1 VRENSSK
8 YDHDRP
14 NSVLTT
20 PHRDHLVAEA
30 GDSDKNLTPVHRQR
44 IRKRMLSGTKDL
56 GLLYRH
62 LDDHDIQQAFESQS
76 REQIIDG
83 ICFFLRVSSILDEP
97 IEEVLEEAIDRIY
110 SEYHSQKILGEGSVQ
125 IETANRKTAAKRAK
139 QKIAE
144 NDEKSVTPI
153 ELQALAEKNYHQ
165 LSPLSIP
172 RSEEEFVQLILDNVT
187 VIDDELEVI
196 DRHPKDSSSGATVV
210 PDAVAKNGQNK
221 LVVIEVK
228 RGGDREA
235 AERRLHRLIKEY
247 GGPENVHGI
256 LVMLDNSD
264 EQQPSIRT
272 YRYRESTGRSS
283 RIGLDEFLENANPL

>member
-1 VRENSSK
+1 MQEDTSR
-8 YDHDRP
+8 YDYDRP
-14 NSVLTT
+14 NSILTT
-20 PHRDHLVAEA
+20 SYRERLVTEA
-30 GDSDKNLTPVHRQR
+30 GGSDKDLTPKHRQR
-44 IRKRMLSGTKDL
+44 IRERTLDGAKDL
-56 GLLYRH
+56 GLLYRY
-62 LDDHDIQQAFESQS
+62 LDDHDIQQTFNSRS
-76 REQIIDG
+76 REKIINS

-110 SEYHSQKILGEGSVQ
+110 SEQKPQKILGEGSVQ

-139 QKIAE
+139 KKIAE

-153 ELQALAEKNYHQ
+153 ELQALAETDYRQ

-172 RSEEEFVQLILDNVT
+172 RSGEEFEQLILDNVT

-196 DRHPKDSSSGATVV
+196 DRHPKDSSSEATVV
-210 PDAVAKNGQNK
+210 PDAVAKNAQNK
-221 LVVIEVK
+221 LVVIEIK

-256 LVMLDNSD
+256 LVMLDDSD

-272 YRYRESTGRSS
+272 YRYAESTGQSS
-283 RIGLDEFLENANPL
+283 RIGLNEFLENANPL

>member
-1 VRENSSK
+1 MK
-8 YDHDRP
+8 DDTTDP
-14 NSVLTT
+14 NSILTT
-20 PHRDHLVAEA
+20 SYRERLVAEA
-30 GDSDKNLTPVHRQR
+30 GDSKQDLTPKNRQR
-44 IRKRMLSGTKDL
+44 VRERTLSGTKDL

-210 PDAVAKNGQNK
+210 PDAVAKNAQNK
-221 LVVIEVK
+221 LVVIEIK

-235 AERRLHRLIKEY
+235 AERRLHRLIEEY
-247 GGPENVHGI
+247 GGAENVHGI

-272 YRYRESTGRSS
+272 YRYTESTGQSS